1 METWLGNALLF
12 TFGGLCL
19 LAAVSDV
26 RSFTIPNRLS
36 LAIAALYPAYALLHP
51 EIDWLGALIVA
62 TAVLAVGFGLFA
74 FNILGGG
81 DAKLIAAIMLWAG
94 TEYGLAFIVLT
105 ALFGGIQSIVFW
117 LTHRIRAA
125 GSLRMALVPNLDED
139 FLKTSIPYG
148 LAIAGGGLFV
158 MLSRLKGS

>member
-1 METWLGNALLF
+1 
-12 TFGGLCL
+12 
-19 LAAVSDV
+19 
-26 RSFTIPNRLS
+26 
-36 LAIAALYPAYALLHP
+36 
-51 EIDWLGALIVA
+51 
-62 TAVLAVGFGLFA
+62 
-74 FNILGGG
+74 
-81 DAKLIAAIMLWAG
+81 MLWAG
-94 TEYGLAFIVLT
+94 TEYGLAFIILT